1 MTIDD
6 DRIHLVM
13 VVDDASTAWA
23 MASASAA
30 DSYVELWNASF
41 HVLLMTLLDDVLL
54 AVATGKS
61 YELPGTGR
69 ACSCGRSPLA
79 QALPSFSADYRVIA

>member
-1 MTIDD
+1 MMTIDD

-41 HVLLMTLLDDVLL
+41 HV
-54 AVATGKS
+54 
-61 YELPGTGR
+61 
-69 ACSCGRSPLA
+69 C
-79 QALPSFSADYRVIA
+79 